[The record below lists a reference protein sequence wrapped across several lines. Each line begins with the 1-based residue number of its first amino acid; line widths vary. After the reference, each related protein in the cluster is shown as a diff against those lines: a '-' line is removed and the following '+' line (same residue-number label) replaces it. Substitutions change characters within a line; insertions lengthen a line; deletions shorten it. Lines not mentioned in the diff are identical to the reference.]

1 MKYKEWLIEWL
12 DNYVKPLAKPKTYTR
27 YSEIIDQHL
36 IPKLEEYDIQDI
48 SPIVIQRYIT
58 ELLQSGNLKNGE
70 GLSSNSVNMMITVIQ
85 NSLKVAFNLGYVESY
100 SGDKIIRPK
109 IKEKEIASFT
119 SVEQKKIEEAVMS
132 DKRCKMFGIILCF
145 YTGLRIGEL
154 LALEWDD
161 VDFSNKEIHITKTC
175 YDSNKDG
182 KYQRQ
187 VNEPKTD
194 FSVRSIPIPKQLVP
208 YLKELK
214 KKNNSK
220 WVVGDGDKV
229 IPIRSYQASFSILL
243 RDLDIP
249 HRGFHSLR
257 HTFATRSIEC
267 GMDVKTLSEILGH
280 KNPTVTLKRY
290 AHSLIGHKR
299 AMMNLVG
306 KLL

>member
-1 MKYKEWLIEWL
+1 MKYRDWIYEWLS
-12 DNYVKPLAKPKTYTR
+12 NYVKPLSKLKTYTR
-27 YSEIIDQHL
+27 YSEIINQHL
-36 IPKLEEYDIQDI
+36 IPKLGEYDIQDI

-58 ELLQSGNLKNGE
+58 ELLHCGNLKNGA
-70 GLSSNSVNMMITVIQ
+70 GLSSNSVNMIITVIQ

-100 SGDKIIRPK
+100 SGDRIIRPK
-109 IKEKEIASFT
+109 TKEREIASFT
-119 SVEQKKIEEAVMS
+119 PVEQKKIEQAVFS
-132 DKRCKMFGIILCF
+132 DKRPKMFGVILCL

-161 VDFSNKEIHITKTC
+161 VDFSDKEFHITKTC
-175 YDSNKDG
+175 CDSKKDG
-182 KYQRQ
+182 KYYRQ
-187 VNEPKTD
+187 VNTPKTN
-194 FSVRSIPIPKQLVP
+194 FSVRDIPIPKQLIP
-208 YLKELK
+208 YLKDIK
-214 KKNNSK
+214 KKNKSK
-220 WVVGDGDKV
+220 WVVGNGEKV

-243 RDLDIP
+243 RELDIP